1 MSKAK
6 TIFFFFSFPTSLKKK
21 AQIHHTINKPLMK
34 AVTFGWKLQKHVK
47 LDQTGNDQKIKH
59 DLNQWSEPA
68 DSFQGLRPAVK
79 ASLVNNYTI

>member
-1 MSKAK
+1 
-6 TIFFFFSFPTSLKKK
+6 
-21 AQIHHTINKPLMK
+21 MK

-68 DSFQGLRPAVK
+68 DSFQGLRTAVK